1 MRVALAHAAATTAE
15 KPTKLDAGFHA
26 TLKQF

>member
-1 MRVALAHAAATTAE
+1 MRVALAHATATTVE
-15 KPTKLDAGFHA
+15 KPTKLDAEFQA